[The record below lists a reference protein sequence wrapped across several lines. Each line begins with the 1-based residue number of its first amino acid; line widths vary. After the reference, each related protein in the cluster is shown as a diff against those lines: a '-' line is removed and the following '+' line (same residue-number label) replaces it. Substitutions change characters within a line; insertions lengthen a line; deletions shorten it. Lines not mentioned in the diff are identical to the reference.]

1 MLTGHVNDKTM
12 IIPGHGAIC
21 YKKDLIAYRDML
33 STVETRIK
41 NGIQNNLSIE
51 EIKKENP
58 IKGFTMYLDFYFNT
72 EQIYNMVKK
81 RMKK

>member
-1 MLTGHVNDKTM
+1 
-12 IIPGHGAIC
+12 
-21 YKKDLIAYRDML
+21 ML
-33 STVETRIK
+33 STIETRIK

-81 RMKK
+81 KMKK